1 LCVSYYSNEKNALHR
16 ALLRKER
23 HVAQISRKRAREL
36 RDKDFRKQMS
46 DRLDHLGDSLEG
58 KGRTILYGI
67 AALIA
72 LAALIGFYNLWSTRR
87 AEAANRALGRAIQTS
102 SAEITPSPSPGSTET
117 TFPNERAR
125 AEASAREFQTVIN
138 EHGDPQREIARYFL
152 AVNNLVL
159 DRARGLTELEALT
172 RSGNAEVA
180 AMSKFALAQ
189 AKEADNQ
196 LDAAANLYRELASQS
211 NPVIPPDTANVRLAA
226 VLEKQGNRQEAANIL
241 FRVVETARRAAS
253 GDAQSPALT
262 SAARDAAQRLQ
273 TLDPARYAQ
282 LPPEPSARNPLL

>member
-1 LCVSYYSNEKNALHR
+1 M
-16 ALLRKER
+16 
-23 HVAQISRKRAREL
+23 AQISRKRAREL

-72 LAALIGFYNLWSTRR
+72 LAALIGLYNLWSTRR

-189 AKEADNQ
+189 AKEGDNQ